1 MVTVA
6 DVWPDVNLVFG
17 TCDDEFKFRRL
28 NDAIELLANKGEWQP
43 ALVYLDV
50 QTDGNRTITLPS
62 EIETPLAVL
71 IGGKPALG
79 HDRLFE
85 YHLNGPGQ
93 DWSECQWKW
102 RDGGQ
107 HPVMVD
113 PNGTKGLAAVSESS
127 ADLSEVVRVYGL
139 SDTGS
144 LLRTEVSPGS
154 FEDGIELSI
163 QAAPA
168 ALFSAEKPAKIFR
181 ISKPATAGR
190 VKILDEDGAILSDLQ
205 PFETSPVYRR
215 IAINRDADTVR
226 IFARRTTYRVYRQT
240 DIIPLPQRYA
250 LVLAMRALRAY
261 DDQMLDT
268 ALGFEAQAARMTAEK
283 HFRLQPPVSMP
294 VQVNIAGSLSSHG
307 DDIFDD

>member
-71 IGGKPALG
+71 VGGKPALG

-85 YHLNGPGQ
+85 FHLNGPGQ

-107 HPVMVD
+107 YPVMID
-113 PNGTKGLAAVSESS
+113 PDGTKGLLAVSESVE
-127 ADLSEVVRVYGL
+127 DVGDVVRIYGL
-139 SDTGS
+139 SATGS
-144 LLRTEVSPGS
+144 QLRTEVSPGV
-154 FEDGIELSI
+154 FEDGIELPI
-163 QAAPA
+163 QATPV
-168 ALFSAEKPAKIFR
+168 SYSTETPSRIFR

-205 PFETSPVYRR
+205 PFETSPMYRR
-215 IAINRDADTVR
+215 ITINRDADTVR
-226 IFARRTTYRVYRQT
+226 IFARRTTYKVARQT

-250 LVLAMRALRAY
+250 LVLALRALRAY